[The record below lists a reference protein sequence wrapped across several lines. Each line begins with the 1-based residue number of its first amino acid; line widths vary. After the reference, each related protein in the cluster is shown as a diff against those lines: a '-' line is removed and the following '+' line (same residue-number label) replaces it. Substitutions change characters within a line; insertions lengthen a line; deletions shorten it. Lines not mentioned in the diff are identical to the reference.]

1 MEASLRNKAFREP
14 NEAAS
19 PRCHVSTRPHPRC
32 RTLCEQHGR
41 VCLPGTYL
49 GAACEVAERSRE
61 GCARLGMSPMRKS
74 ALFGASWTRDARVF
88 VGQSSATPGALEL
101 GMRRSSGGLR
111 DGVARV
117 DVSIHRVDGGMWRVL
132 PCAAHEL
139 VACRRSFATRTR
151 ECRARPVIGTV
162 RYYRL
167 QQSY

>member
-1 MEASLRNKAFREP
+1 MDLPEP
-14 NEAAS
+14 NRGGLASRLEAATRAREHTHAVAHRAS
-19 PRCHVSTRPHPRC
+19 STGMRW
-32 RTLCEQHGR
+32 
-41 VCLPGTYL
+41 TYL
-49 GAACEVAERSRE
+49 GAVREVPERPVGR
-61 GCARLGMSPMRKS
+61 CAGPVLSPMRIS
-74 ALFGASWTRDARVF
+74 AHLGASWTREARVF
-88 VGQSSATPGALEL
+88 IGQSSETPGALEL

-167 QQSY
+167 QQSYSTTQ